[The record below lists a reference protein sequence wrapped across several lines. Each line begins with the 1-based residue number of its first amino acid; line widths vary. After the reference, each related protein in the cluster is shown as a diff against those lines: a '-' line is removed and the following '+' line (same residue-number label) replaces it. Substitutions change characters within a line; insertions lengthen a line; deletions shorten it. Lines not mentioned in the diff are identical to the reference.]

1 MDRTFHRH
9 FSIVTVCGIVAFA
22 ILAFF
27 LFWSKAAILG
37 FLLILVVVILMERM
51 LHTSYRFVR
60 QGHEQ
65 VLIIDRGRLAKRQV
79 IRLSEVTKV
88 TPMRRMGGLSH
99 FVMIMYGANRM
110 LAVQPEEEKAF
121 CKELMKRINDYDEEK
136 N

>member
-9 FSIVTVCGIVAFA
+9 FSIATVCGIVVFS

-27 LFWSKAAILG
+27 LFWSKAAIFG
-37 FLLILVVVILMERM
+37 LLLTFVVVMMTERV

-65 VLIIDRGRLAKRQV
+65 LLIIDRGRLVKRQV
-79 IRLSEVTKV
+79 IRLSEVIKV

-99 FVMIMYGANRM
+99 FVMIVYGANRL

-121 CKELMKRINDYDEEK
+121 CKELMKRMNDYDEE
-136 N
+136 NI